1 MHLTVNDRRSRC
13 LQGKRQIDVF
23 DLLIQ
28 VGLFPFYTHRL
39 LKFYL
44 ELSSRRVSKTVKQS
58 AEHEMRQDSELCKC
72 LKTCEDLSD
81 DKCSRTR
88 VAKCRR
94 VAILG
99 TLSIVDENVRKQ

>member
-28 VGLFPFYTHRL
+28 VGLFPFYIHSL
-39 LKFYL
+39 VVA
-44 ELSSRRVSKTVKQS
+44 ESKTVKQS

-72 LKTCEDLSD
+72 ISI
-81 DKCSRTR
+81 S
-88 VAKCRR
+88 A
-94 VAILG
+94 LG
-99 TLSIVDENVRKQ
+99 RA